1 MKELFKNKWFKLAF
15 AALIYLLMMLWIS
28 NLWLLLGLPVLF
40 DVYISKKVHWA
51 FWKKRGVK
59 KQNYIVEWVDA
70 LIFAV
75 VAATLIRM
83 FFIEAYTIP
92 TSSMEKSMLVGDYLF
107 VSKMAYGPKVPNT
120 PLSFP
125 FAHHTM
131 PGTKSTKSYSELIK
145 WPYHR
150 LSGFGKVERDDVVV
164 FNFPAGDTIWM
175 GDTQS
180 DIYSY
185 VRYYGKQFR
194 EEDEQKGNALKKDSY
209 YNKKAYEFL
218 ESKNEIRIRP
228 VDKRENYIKRC
239 VALPGDTLVS
249 KDGQLFVNGKAQAS
263 IDEMQFLYRVKT
275 NETSI
280 NPRKLDELNIAIED
294 RDKLSTSEYLMPLT
308 GVKTEALKKFKNVIS
323 ITRVLSPTGVYE
335 DVFPFSEKFKWNRD
349 NFGPLILPKKGK
361 TVSITKENLPLYE
374 RLIRTYE
381 DNKLEVKEE
390 GIFIN
395 GDLASTYTFKM
406 NYYWMMGDNR
416 HMSADS
422 RYWGYVPED
431 HIVGKASFVWLSL
444 DKDKSFLSKIR
455 WNRIF
460 KGVE

>member
-1 MKELFKNKWFKLAF
+1 MKKILTNKWFKFSLATL
-15 AALIYLLMMLWIS
+15 AYLLMMLWIG
-28 NLWLLLGLPVLF
+28 NFWLVLGLPILF

-59 KQNYIVEWVDA
+59 KQNFAIEWIDA

-150 LSGFGKVERDDVVV
+150 LAGFGKVDRNDVVV
-164 FNFPAGDTIWM
+164 FNFPAGDTVWM
-175 GDTQS
+175 GNTQS

-185 VRYYGKQFR
+185 IRYYGKQFKL
-194 EEDEQKGNALKKDSY
+194 EDKQKGNAQNKDAY
-209 YNKKAYEFL
+209 YNKKAFDLL
-218 ESKNEIRIRP
+218 ESKDEILIRP

-249 KDGQLFVNGKAQAS
+249 RDGQLFINGKAQSS
-263 IDEMQFLYRVKT
+263 IEEMQYLYHVIT
-275 NETSI
+275 NGTSI
-280 NPRKLDELNIAIED
+280 NPRKLDELHIANAD
-294 RDKLSTSEYLMPLT
+294 RDQTNSSEYIMPLT
-308 GVKTEALKKFKNVIS
+308 GKKVDALKKFKNIIN
-323 ITRVLSPTGVYE
+323 ITRVLSPKGTYE
-335 DVFPFSEKFKWNRD
+335 DVFPFSKDFNWNRD
-349 NFGPLILPKKGK
+349 NFGPLVIPKKDVNIALTK
-361 TVSITKENLPLYE
+361 TNLPLYE
-374 RLIRTYE
+374 RVIRTYE
-381 DNKLEVKEE
+381 GNKLEVKDD
-390 GIFIN
+390 GIYIN
-395 GDLASTYTFKM
+395 GKRSKTYTFKM
-406 NYYWMMGDNR
+406 DYYWMMGDNR

-431 HIVGKASFVWLSL
+431 HIVGKASFIWLSL

-455 WNRIF
+455 WDRIF
-460 KGVE
+460 KSIK

>member
-1 MKELFKNKWFKLAF
+1 MKELLKNKWFKFSLA
-15 AALIYLLMMLWIS
+15 AITYLLMMLWIG
-28 NLWLLLGLPVLF
+28 NFWLVLGLPILF

-59 KQNYIVEWVDA
+59 KQSFIVEWVDA

-131 PGTKSTKSYSELIK
+131 PGTTTTKSYSEAIQ

-150 LSGFGKVERDDVVV
+150 LAGFGDVERDDVVV
-164 FNFPAGDTIWM
+164 FNFPAGDTIRVGRENPDYHSQIRSLSNDFKRDDM
-175 GDTQS
+175 TKGRLLQS
-180 DIYSY
+180 D
-185 VRYYGKQFR
+185 
-194 EEDEQKGNALKKDSY
+194 
-209 YNKKAYEFL
+209 KAYEKIA
-218 ESKNEIRIRP
+218 SKFMRQRYEIRSRP

-249 KDGQLFVNGKAQAS
+249 KDGQLFVNGKAQG
-263 IDEMQFLYRVKT
+263 IIEEMQFNYIVKT
-275 NETSI
+275 NGTSI
-280 NPRKLDELNIAIED
+280 NPKKLEKLGIALAD
-294 RDKLSTSEYLMPLT
+294 RGRDINGSYILPLSTAK
-308 GVKTEALKKFKNVIS
+308 VEALKKLNNVIS
-323 ITRVLSPTGVYE
+323 ITRRLDPEGMYG
-335 DVFPFSEKFKWNRD
+335 DVFPFSRDYNWNRD
-349 NFGPLILPKKGK
+349 NFGPLVMPKKGV
-361 TVSITKENLPLYE
+361 TVSLTKKNLPLYD
-374 RLIRTYE
+374 RVISAYE
-381 DNKLEVKEE
+381 GNKLDVKDE
-390 GIFIN
+390 GIYIN
-395 GDLASTYTFKM
+395 GELADSYTFKM
-406 NYYWMMGDNR
+406 DYYWMMGDNR
-416 HMSADS
+416 HMSSDA

-455 WNRIF
+455 WSRIF
-460 KGVE
+460 KGIE

>member
-1 MKELFKNKWFKLAF
+1 MKEFLKNKWFKFSLA
-15 AALIYLLMMLWIS
+15 AITYLLMMIWIG
-28 NLWLLLGLPVLF
+28 NFWLVLGLPILF

-59 KQNYIVEWVDA
+59 KQGFIVEWVDA

-75 VAATLIRM
+75 IAATLIRM

-131 PGTKSTKSYSELIK
+131 PGTKSTKSYSEMIQ

-150 LSGFGKVERDDVVV
+150 LAGFGDVERDDVVV
-164 FNFPAGDTIWM
+164 FNFPAGDTIWV
-175 GDTQS
+175 GNENPDFH
-180 DIYSY
+180 SY
-185 VRYYGKQFR
+185 VRRYGQQFKA
-194 EEDEQKGNALKKDSY
+194 DDMSKGRLLQSD
-209 YNKKAYEFL
+209 KAY
-218 ESKNEIRIRP
+218 KNMARKFMRQRYDIRSRP

-239 VALPGDTLVS
+239 VGIAGDTLIS
-249 KDGQLFVNGKAQAS
+249 KDGQLFVNGKAQAT
-263 IDEMQFLYRVKT
+263 IEEMQYNYIVKT
-275 NETSI
+275 NGTSI
-280 NPRKLDELNIAIED
+280 NPRKLDELNIAFAD
-294 RDKLSTSEYLMPLT
+294 RGKRSTNEYEMPLT
-308 GVKTEALKKFKNVIS
+308 GAKVEALKKLNNVVS
-323 ITRVLSPTGVYE
+323 ITRVLYPLGMYE
-335 DVFPFSEKFKWNRD
+335 EVFPFNRDYNWNRD
-349 NFGPLILPKKGK
+349 NFGPFVLPKKGVSVTLSKK
-361 TVSITKENLPLYE
+361 TLPLYE
-374 RLIRTYE
+374 RAITAYE
-381 DNKLEVKEE
+381 GNKLDVKED
-390 GIFIN
+390 GIYIN
-395 GDLASTYTFKM
+395 GELTNSYTFKM

-455 WNRIF
+455 WNRFF
-460 KGVE
+460 KGIE

>member
-1 MKELFKNKWFKLAF
+1 MKELLKNKWFKFSLAAF
-15 AALIYLLMMLWIS
+15 TYLLMMLWIG
-28 NLWLLLGLPVLF
+28 NFWLVLGLPILF

-59 KQNYIVEWVDA
+59 KQSFIVEWVDA

-131 PGTKSTKSYSELIK
+131 PGTTSTKSYSEWIK
-145 WPYHR
+145 WPYKR
-150 LSGFGKVERDDVVV
+150 LAGFGDVQRDDVVV
-164 FNFPAGDTIWM
+164 FNFPAGDTIWV
-175 GDTQS
+175 GNENPDFH
-180 DIYSY
+180 SY
-185 VRYYGKQFR
+185 VRRYGQQFKADDMSKGR
-194 EEDEQKGNALKKDSY
+194 LLQSDE
-209 YNKKAYEFL
+209 AY
-218 ESKNEIRIRP
+218 KNMARKFMRQRYDIRSRP

-239 VALPGDTLVS
+239 VGLPGDTLIS
-249 KDGQLFVNGKAQAS
+249 KDGQLFVNGKPQAA
-263 IDEMQFLYRVKT
+263 IEDMQYNYIVKT
-275 NETSI
+275 NGTSI
-280 NPRKLDELNIAIED
+280 NPRKLDELNIALAD
-294 RDKLSTSEYLMPLT
+294 RGKRSTSEYELPLT
-308 GVKTEALKKFKNVIS
+308 AAKVEALKKLNNVIS
-323 ITRVLSPTGVYE
+323 ITRVLYPLGMYE
-335 DVFPFSEKFKWNRD
+335 EVFPFSRNYNWNRD
-349 NFGPLILPKKGK
+349 NFGPLVLPRKGA
-361 TVSITKENLPLYE
+361 TVSITKLTLPLYE
-374 RLIRTYE
+374 RAITAYE
-381 DNKLEVKEE
+381 GNKLDMKED
-390 GIFIN
+390 GIYIN
-395 GDLASTYTFKM
+395 GKLTDTYTFKM
-406 NYYWMMGDNR
+406 DYYWMMGDNR

-460 KGVE
+460 KGIE

>member
-1 MKELFKNKWFKLAF
+1 MKEFLKNKWFKFSLA
-15 AALIYLLMMLWIS
+15 AITYLLMMIWIG
-28 NLWLLLGLPVLF
+28 NFWLLLGLPILF

-59 KQNYIVEWVDA
+59 KQGFIVEWVDA

-150 LSGFGKVERDDVVV
+150 LAGLGDVERNDVVV
-164 FNFPAGDTIWM
+164 FNFPAGDTIWV
-175 GDTQS
+175 GNENPDLH
-180 DIYSY
+180 SY
-185 VRYYGKQFR
+185 VRRYGQEFKADDMRKGRLLQS
-194 EEDEQKGNALKKDSY
+194 DEAYKKMAS
-209 YNKKAYEFL
+209 KFL
-218 ESKNEIRIRP
+218 RQRYEIRYRP

-239 VALPGDTLVS
+239 VGLPGDTLVS
-249 KDGQLFVNGKAQAS
+249 KDGQLFVNGKAQAA
-263 IDEMQFLYRVKT
+263 IEDMQYNYIVKT
-275 NETSI
+275 NGTSI
-280 NPRKLDELNIAIED
+280 NPRKLDELDIAHDD
-294 RDKLSTSEYLMPLT
+294 RNMRNSTEYELPLSAAK
-308 GVKTEALKKFKNVIS
+308 VEALKKLNNVVS
-323 ITRVLSPTGVYE
+323 ITRRLSPVGMYE
-335 DVFPFSEKFKWNRD
+335 DVFPFSRDFNWNRD
-349 NFGPLILPKKGK
+349 NFGPLVLPKKGA
-361 TVSITKENLPLYE
+361 TVSITKTTLPLYE
-374 RLIRTYE
+374 RVITAYE
-381 DNKLEVKEE
+381 GNKLEIKED
-390 GIFIN
+390 GIYIN
-395 GDLASTYTFKM
+395 DKVVTTYTFKM
-406 NYYWMMGDNR
+406 DYYWMMGDNR

-455 WNRIF
+455 WSRIF
-460 KGVE
+460 KGIE

>member
-1 MKELFKNKWFKLAF
+1 MKEFLKNKWFKFSLA
-15 AALIYLLMMLWIS
+15 AIIYILMMIWIG
-28 NLWLLLGLPVLF
+28 NLWLLLGLPALF
-40 DVYISKKVHWA
+40 DVYVSKIVHWA

-59 KQNYIVEWVDA
+59 KQSYFVEWVDA
-70 LIFAV
+70 LVFAV
-75 VAATLIRM
+75 VAATLIRI

-131 PGTKSTKSYSELIK
+131 PGTESTKSYSELIQ
-145 WPYHR
+145 WPYKR
-150 LSGFGKVERDDVVV
+150 LAGFGDVQRDDVVV
-164 FNFPAGDTIWM
+164 FNFPAGDTVWM

-185 VRYYGKQFR
+185 IRYYGKQFR
-194 EEDEQKGNALKKDSY
+194 IEDEQKGNALKTDTY
-209 YNKKAYEFL
+209 YNKKAFKFL

-249 KDGQLFVNGKAQAS
+249 KDGQLFVNGKAQAT
-263 IDEMQFLYRVKT
+263 IEEMQFLYRVRT
-275 NETSI
+275 NGTSI
-280 NPRKLDELNIAIED
+280 NPRKLDELNIANED
-294 RDKLSTSEYLMPLT
+294 RDQVSSSEYLMPLT
-308 GVKTEALKKFKNVIS
+308 GDKVEILKKFKNVMS
-323 ITRVLSPTGVYE
+323 ITRVLSPVGMYE
-335 DVFPFSEKFKWNRD
+335 DVFPFNENYKWNRD
-349 NFGPLILPKKGK
+349 NFGPLVLPKKGA
-361 TVSITKENLPLYE
+361 TVAITKENLPLYQ
-374 RLIRTYE
+374 RAIRTYE
-381 DNKLEVKEE
+381 GNKLEVNEE
-390 GIFIN
+390 GVFIN
-395 GDLASTYTFKM
+395 GELALSYTFKM
-406 NYYWMMGDNR
+406 DYYWMMGDNR

-431 HIVGKASFVWLSL
+431 HVVGKASFIWLSL

-460 KGVE
+460 KGVD

>member
-1 MKELFKNKWFKLAF
+1 MKEFLKNKWFKFSLA
-15 AALIYLLMMLWIS
+15 AITYLLMTIWIG
-28 NLWLLLGLPVLF
+28 NFWLVLGLPILF

-59 KQNYIVEWVDA
+59 KQGFIVEWVDA

-83 FFIEAYTIP
+83 FFIEAYVIP

-107 VSKMAYGPKVPNT
+107 VSKTAYGPKVPNT

-131 PGTKSTKSYSELIK
+131 PGTKSTKCYSELIK

-150 LSGFGKVERDDVVV
+150 LAGFGDVERNDVVV
-164 FNFPAGDTIWM
+164 FNFPAGDTIWV
-175 GDTQS
+175 GNENPEL
-180 DIYSY
+180 YSY
-185 VRYYGKQFR
+185 VRRYGQEFKADDMR
-194 EEDEQKGNALKKDSY
+194 KGRLLQSD
-209 YNKKAYEFL
+209 KAYKKMASKFL
-218 ESKNEIRIRP
+218 RQRYEIRYRP

-239 VALPGDTLVS
+239 VGLPGDTLVS
-249 KDGQLFVNGKAQAS
+249 KDGQLFINGKSQAT
-263 IDEMQFLYRVKT
+263 IEDMQYNYIVKT
-275 NETSI
+275 NGTSI
-280 NPRKLDELNIAIED
+280 NPRKLDELDIAHDD
-294 RDKLSTSEYLMPLT
+294 RNMRNSSEYEMPLSAAK
-308 GVKTEALKKFKNVIS
+308 VEALKKLNNIVS
-323 ITRVLSPTGVYE
+323 VTRRLSPVGMYE
-335 DVFPFSEKFKWNRD
+335 DVFPFSRDYSWNRD
-349 NFGPLILPKKGK
+349 NFGPLILPKKGA
-361 TVSITKENLPLYE
+361 TVSITKTILPLYE
-374 RLIRTYE
+374 RVITAYE
-381 DNKLEVKEE
+381 GNKLEIKED
-390 GIFIN
+390 GIYIN
-395 GDLASTYTFKM
+395 GKIATTYTFKM
-406 NYYWMMGDNR
+406 DYYWMMGDNR

-460 KGVE
+460 KGIE

>member
-1 MKELFKNKWFKLAF
+1 MKEFLKNKWFKFSLA
-15 AALIYLLMMLWIS
+15 AIIYILMMIWIG
-28 NLWLLLGLPVLF
+28 NLWLLLGLPALF
-40 DVYISKKVHWA
+40 DVYVSKIVHWA

-59 KQNYIVEWVDA
+59 KQSYFVEWIDA

-75 VAATLIRM
+75 VAATLIRI

-131 PGTKSTKSYSELIK
+131 PGTESTKSYSEWIK

-150 LSGFGKVERDDVVV
+150 LAGFGKVERDDVVV

-185 VRYYGKQFR
+185 IRYYGKQFKI
-194 EEDEQKGNALKKDSY
+194 EDEQKGNALKTDTY
-209 YNKKAYEFL
+209 YNKKAYKFL

-249 KDGQLFVNGKAQAS
+249 KDGQLFVNGKAQAT
-263 IDEMQFLYRVKT
+263 IEEMQFLYRVKT
-275 NETSI
+275 NGTSI

-294 RDKLSTSEYLMPLT
+294 RDKLSPSEYLMPLT
-308 GVKTEALKKFKNVIS
+308 GVKVETLRSFKNVIS
-323 ITRVLSPTGVYE
+323 ITRVLSPAGVYE
-335 DVFPFSEKFKWNRD
+335 DVFPFSDKFKWNRD
-349 NFGPLILPKKGK
+349 NFGPLVLPKKGE
-361 TVSITKENLPLYE
+361 TVSITKENLPLYT
-374 RLIRTYE
+374 RVITAYE
-381 DNKLEVKEE
+381 GNKLEVKEE
-390 GIFIN
+390 GVFIN

-431 HIVGKASFVWLSL
+431 HIVGKASFIWLSL

>member
-1 MKELFKNKWFKLAF
+1 MKEFLKNKWFKFSLA
-15 AALIYLLMMLWIS
+15 AIIYILMMIWIG
-28 NLWLLLGLPVLF
+28 NLWLLLGLPALF
-40 DVYISKKVHWA
+40 DVYVSKIVHWA

-59 KQNYIVEWVDA
+59 KQSYFVEWVDA
-70 LIFAV
+70 LVFAV
-75 VAATLIRM
+75 VAATLIRI

-131 PGTKSTKSYSELIK
+131 PGTESTKSYSELIQ
-145 WPYHR
+145 WPYKR
-150 LSGFGKVERDDVVV
+150 LAGFGDVQRDDVVV
-164 FNFPAGDTIWM
+164 FNFPAGDTVWM

-185 VRYYGKQFR
+185 IRYYGKQFR
-194 EEDEQKGNALKKDSY
+194 IEDEQKGNALKTDTY
-209 YNKKAYEFL
+209 YNKKAFKFL

-249 KDGQLFVNGKAQAS
+249 KDGQLFVNGKAQAT
-263 IDEMQFLYRVKT
+263 IEEMQFLYRVRT
-275 NETSI
+275 NGTSI
-280 NPRKLDELNIAIED
+280 NPRKLDELNIANED
-294 RDKLSTSEYLMPLT
+294 RDQVSSSEYLMPLT
-308 GVKTEALKKFKNVIS
+308 GDKVEILKTFKNVMS
-323 ITRVLSPTGVYE
+323 ITRVLSPVGMYE
-335 DVFPFSEKFKWNRD
+335 DVFPFNENYKWNRD
-349 NFGPLILPKKGK
+349 NFGPLVLPKKGA
-361 TVSITKENLPLYE
+361 TVAITKENLPLYQ
-374 RLIRTYE
+374 RAIRTYE
-381 DNKLEVKEE
+381 GNKLEVNEE
-390 GIFIN
+390 GVFIN
-395 GDLASTYTFKM
+395 GELALSYTFKM
-406 NYYWMMGDNR
+406 DYYWMMGDNR

-431 HIVGKASFVWLSL
+431 HVVGKASFIWLSL

-460 KGVE
+460 KGVD